1 MGRKSPV
8 VRFGEMG
15 RKSPVVRF
23 GEMGSLQRLS
33 SNALVNRI
41 NDGQNEKTYS
51 KCSIALREC
60 PEKVPLSASARW
72 AEKVPLSASARWAE
86 KVPLSASARWAEK
99 VPLSASARWAEKEKL
114 WKKNQKK
121 IYFSYVLFLF

>member
-1 MGRKSPV
+1 LERGFSFFWGWGGVMTC
-8 VRFGEMG
+8 
-15 RKSPVVRF
+15 
-23 GEMGSLQRLS
+23 
-33 SNALVNRI
+33 
-41 NDGQNEKTYS
+41 GQNLLF
-51 KCSIALREC
+51 SIFKRIIHFFSVLQQHNKA
-60 PEKVPLSASARW
+60 A
-72 AEKVPLSASARWAE
+72 